1 MENSEGV
8 LCTWAALAI
17 GFGLAQPNGP
27 AKSGA
32 RPIPKQ
38 GRHLAMVAATP
49 GRRRPGRSRLAG
61 GEEWRGEDHEHE
73 RGALNWLE
81 GSKRKEAHWNRVA
94 MATMARR
101 WGMMGTARTRGR

>member
-1 MENSEGV
+1 
-8 LCTWAALAI
+8 
-17 GFGLAQPNGP
+17 
-27 AKSGA
+27 
-32 RPIPKQ
+32 
-38 GRHLAMVAATP
+38 MVAATP
-49 GRRRPGRSRLAG
+49 GWRRPGRSRLAD

-73 RGALNWLE
+73 RGVLNWLE